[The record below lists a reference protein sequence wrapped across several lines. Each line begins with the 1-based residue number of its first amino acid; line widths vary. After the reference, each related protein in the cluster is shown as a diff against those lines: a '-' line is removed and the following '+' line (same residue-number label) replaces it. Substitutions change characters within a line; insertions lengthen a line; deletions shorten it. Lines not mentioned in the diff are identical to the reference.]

1 MDGTASKRKTYIL
14 QQLPKVWSYKGTAT
28 YLVCISII
36 INFIPKDYWGDM
48 YNCVIG
54 PKDNLFD
61 NQDEYDYN
69 DGYMMC

>member
-1 MDGTASKRKTYIL
+1 MVIQGHCLIL
-14 QQLPKVWSYKGTAT
+14 S
-28 YLVCISII
+28 ISII